1 MNLRD
6 LRYLIAVA
14 EQRHFGRAAEACHVS
29 QPTLSAQLKKL
40 EAYLGVTLIERTN
53 KRVAVTP
60 IGEEIL
66 ARARQAVEQADAI
79 LQLAQSHRD
88 PLSGPLRLGVI
99 PTLGPYLM
107 PLVLGPLRQRYPHL
121 ELVLS
126 EEVTD
131 ALLQRLLA
139 HEIDA
144 ALLATPADAAG
155 LEELPLFDEPFWLAY
170 PRGHALDGAERV
182 TESDLEAADLLLL
195 ADGHCLR
202 DQVLE
207 ACGRAEAGPAGE
219 VGDLRAASL
228 ETILQLVAAG
238 YGCTLVPAL
247 AMRGPWMTDMGVMAR
262 PLDLPSG
269 RRRVRLTH
277 RRSFPRRAALDALAA
292 LVLETLPNTV
302 TPVTSPPR
310 NDA

>member
-40 EAYLGVTLIERTN
+40 EDYLGVTLIERTN
-53 KRVAVTP
+53 KRVAITP
-60 IGEEIL
+60 IGAEIL
-66 ARARQAVEQADAI
+66 ERARQAVEQADAI

-88 PLSGPLRLGVI
+88 PMSGPLRLGVI

-107 PLVLGPLRQRYPHL
+107 PLVLGPLRRRYPDL

-131 ALLQRLLA
+131 ALLRRLLG

-144 ALLATPADAAG
+144 ALLATPAEAPG
-155 LEELPLFDEPFWLAY
+155 LEALPLFEEPFWLAH
-170 PRGHALDGAERV
+170 PRGHALEGAERV
-182 TESDLEAADLLLL
+182 TRADLETADLLLL
-195 ADGHCLR
+195 SDGHCLR

-207 ACGRAEAGPAGE
+207 VCGQADRGPAGE

-247 AMRGPWMTDMGVMAR
+247 AMRGPWMTDMGVMTR

-269 RRRVRLTH
+269 RRLVRLVH
-277 RRSFPRRAALDALAA
+277 RQSFPRRAALEALAA
-292 LVLETLPNTV
+292 LIVEALPNSV
-302 TPVTSPPR
+302 TPVPQPPSG
-310 NDA
+310 A

>member
-40 EAYLGVTLIERTN
+40 EDYLGVTLIERTN
-53 KRVAVTP
+53 KRVAITP

-66 ARARQAVEQADAI
+66 ERARETVEQADAI

-88 PLSGPLRLGVI
+88 PMSGPLRLGVI

-107 PLVLGPLRQRYPHL
+107 PLVLGPLRQRFPHL

-131 ALLQRLLA
+131 SLLRRLIE

-144 ALLATPADAAG
+144 ALLATPAEEPG
-155 LEELPLFDEPFWLAY
+155 LDELPLFEEPFWLAY
-170 PRGHALDGAERV
+170 PRGHALEGAKRIAQ
-182 TESDLEAADLLLL
+182 SDLEQADLLLL

-202 DQVLE
+202 DQVLK
-207 ACGRAEAGPAGE
+207 ACNQAGRGAGGE

-247 AMRGPWMTDMGVMAR
+247 AMRGPWTTDMGVVAR
-262 PLDLPSG
+262 PLDLPGG
-269 RRRVRLTH
+269 RRLVRLVH
-277 RRSFPRRAALDALAA
+277 RQSFPRRAALEALAA
-292 LVLETLPNTV
+292 LIVETLPNTV
-302 TPVTSPPR
+302 TPALSSPQR
-310 NDA
+310 DA

>member
-40 EAYLGVTLIERTN
+40 EDYLGVTLIERTN
-53 KRVAVTP
+53 KRVAITP
-60 IGEEIL
+60 IGAEIL
-66 ARARQAVEQADAI
+66 ERARQAVEQADAI
-79 LQLAQSHRD
+79 VQLAQSHRD
-88 PLSGPLRLGVI
+88 PMSGPLRLGVI

-107 PLVLGPLRQRYPHL
+107 PLVLGPLRQRYPDL

-126 EEVTD
+126 EEVTE
-131 ALLQRLLA
+131 ALLQRLA
-139 HEIDA
+139 EHEIDA
-144 ALLATPADAAG
+144 ALLATPIEEAG
-155 LEELPLFDEPFWLAY
+155 LDELPLFEEPFWLAY
-170 PRGHALDGAERV
+170 PRGHELETAERI
-182 TESDLEAADLLLL
+182 TQGDLEQADLLLL
-195 ADGHCLR
+195 SDGHCLR

-207 ACGRAEAGPAGE
+207 VCGRAARGAAGE

-247 AMRGPWMTDMGVMAR
+247 AMRGPWMTDMGVLAR

-269 RRRVRLTH
+269 RRLVRLAH
-277 RRSFPRRAALDALAA
+277 RKSFPRHAALEALAA
-292 LVLETLPNTV
+292 LVVETLPNTV
-302 TPVTSPPR
+302 TPLR
-310 NDA
+310 MA